1 MKPKVLVTRR
11 WPEAAEAYVRDH
23 YDATINMGE
32 RLTKAQL
39 IDAMREFD
47 GLCPSGGDRLDAEV
61 LGTLDA
67 RVKMIA
73 NFGVGFEHIDLEA
86 AKTAGIAVS
95 NTPDVLS
102 EATADIAILLM
113 LMTSRRA
120 YEGEQ
125 QVRTGAWRGWGAR
138 HLLGQSLEGKT
149 LGLFGM
155 GRIGQE
161 TARKAARAF
170 GMKIAYHSRKPVDAD
185 IEAELG
191 AVYVPSLEG
200 LAEMSDVLSL
210 HAPGGPTT
218 RHAVDA
224 GLLRRMKPTAIL
236 INTARGTLIDEAALA
251 GALRERTIWAAGLDV
266 YEQEPIVHPD
276 LIDLPNVVLLPHLG
290 SATIETRV
298 AMGLRAAANLDA
310 FFAGEPVRD
319 RIA

>member
-11 WPEAAEAYVRDH
+11 WPEAAEAYIREH
-23 YDATINMGE
+23 YDATINTGD
-32 RLTKAQL
+32 RLTREQL
-39 IDAMREFD
+39 IAAMHDYD
-47 GLCPSGGDRLDAEV
+47 GLCPSGGDRLDAEI
-61 LGTLDA
+61 LGTSGA

-86 AKTAGIAVS
+86 AKAAGITVS

-161 TARKAARAF
+161 TARKAMRAF
-170 GMKIAYHSRKPVDAD
+170 GMRIAYHSRNSVAAD

-191 AVYVPSLEG
+191 ATYVPSLDG

-210 HAPGGPTT
+210 HAPGGAGTNGV
-218 RHAVDA
+218 VDA
-224 GLLRRMKPTAIL
+224 ALLRRMKPTAIL
-236 INTARGTLIDEAALA
+236 INTARGTLIDETALA
-251 GALRERTIWAAGLDV
+251 EALRTKTIWAAGLDV
-266 YEQEPIVHPD
+266 YEKEPVVHPD
-276 LIDLPNVVLLPHLG
+276 LLGLNNVVLLPHLG

-298 AMGLRAAANLDA
+298 AMGMRAAANLDA